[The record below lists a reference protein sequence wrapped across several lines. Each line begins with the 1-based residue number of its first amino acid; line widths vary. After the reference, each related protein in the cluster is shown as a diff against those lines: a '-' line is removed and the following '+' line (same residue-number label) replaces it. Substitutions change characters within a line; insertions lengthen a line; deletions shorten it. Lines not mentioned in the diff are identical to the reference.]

1 MNTVLLDFHT
11 RAKEVNDYFIF
22 LENLEKQT
30 TKLAIIDPAGTYK
43 IQSLDTELVNTL
55 IDPAATYKM
64 QSLDSELAKT
74 LKANGF
80 LLLYNLVES
89 TMRNAIEAIFDE
101 FKNKAISFDR
111 LKPKI
116 KLIVLQNLKNRSPNK
131 IHSTINQISTDIITA
146 TFEREELFSGNVDA
160 RLIKE
165 IAEKYG
171 FSYQTNAK
179 DTKNGENLLVV
190 KTNRNDLAHGI
201 KSFEEVGRDQ
211 TINKLLEIKEEIVE
225 YLTQIL
231 ENIRDYLDNEE
242 YLELPTVNP

>member
-1 MNTVLLDFHT
+1 MNTVFLDFNT

-22 LENLEKQT
+22 VESLEKQT
-30 TKLAIIDPAGTYK
+30 TKLAVFDPAGTYK
-43 IQSLDTELVNTL
+43 IQSLD
-55 IDPAATYKM
+55 P
-64 QSLDSELAKT
+64 ELAKT

-89 TMRNAIEAIFDE
+89 TMRNAIEAIFEE
-101 FKNKAISFDR
+101 FKNKSISFDQ

-116 KLIVLQNLKNRSPNK
+116 QIVVLQNLKNRSPQK
-131 IHSTINQISTDIITA
+131 IHLTINQISTDIITA

-165 IAEKYG
+165 IAENYG
-171 FSYQTNAK
+171 FSYQTDFSK
-179 DTKNGENLLVV
+179 TKNKQNLVV
-190 KTNRNDLAHGI
+190 VKSNRNDLAHGI
-201 KSFEEVGRDQ
+201 KSFEEVGRDK
-211 TINKLLEIKEEIVE
+211 TIKQLLEIKEEVVE

>member
-1 MNTVLLDFHT
+1 MNTVLLDFNT

-22 LENLEKQT
+22 LESLEKQT
-30 TKLAIIDPAGTYK
+30 TKLAFLDTPGQNKIKSIDP
-43 IQSLDTELVNTL
+43 
-55 IDPAATYKM
+55 
-64 QSLDSELAKT
+64 ELAKT

-89 TMRNAIEAIFDE
+89 SMRNAIEAIFEE
-101 FKNKAISFDR
+101 FKNKAISFDQ

-116 KLIVLQNLKNRSPNK
+116 KLIVLQNLKNRSPK
-131 IHSTINQISTDIITA
+131 KLYLTINQLSTDIITS
-146 TFEREELFSGNVDA
+146 TFDREKLFSGNVDA

-171 FSYQTNAK
+171 FSYQTDFAK
-179 DTKNGENLLVV
+179 TKNGQNLVV
-190 KTNRNDLAHGI
+190 IKSNRNDLAHGI
-201 KSFEEVGRDQ
+201 KSFEEVGRDK
-211 TINKLLEIKEEIVE
+211 TIEELLKIKEEALE
-225 YLTQIL
+225 YLRQIL